1 MKITILDRKTM
12 GDDISLEPF
21 ARHGELAVYDITPTE
36 LVKERVRDAEV
47 IILNKAKI
55 TADVIAEAKSLK
67 LICEFAT
74 GYDNIDVAAARRAGV
89 AVCNVPGYS
98 TDSVTLYT
106 VATVTALAARL
117 LTYRGF
123 VNSGEYT
130 AAGSPNKISPTFS
143 DLRGKTWGIIGYG
156 NIGKAVGRVAESF
169 GARVIVSKR
178 TPEAGVTCVDVDT
191 LCRES
196 DVITL
201 HCPLTEETRGMI
213 DSRRLSLMKRSA
225 ILVNEARGA
234 ILDEAAVADAV
245 KKGKIAAFG
254 CDVYSAEP
262 LAQDHPYNEIK
273 NLDNVILTPHSAW
286 ASYEARTRCV
296 DIISNNIASYI
307 RNERLN
313 RVD

>member
-21 ARHGELAVYDITPTE
+21 ARHGELTVYDITPTE
-36 LVKERVRDAEV
+36 LVKERVTDADI

-55 TADVIAEAKSLK
+55 TAEVIAAAKNLK

-74 GYDNIDVAAARRAGV
+74 GYDNIDVEAARRAGV

-106 VATVTALAARL
+106 VATVTALASRL
-117 LTYRGF
+117 ITYRGF

-130 AAGSPNKISPTFS
+130 AQGSPNKISPAFS

-156 NIGKAVGRVAESF
+156 NIGKSVGRVAAAL
-169 GARVIVSKR
+169 GARVIVNKR
-178 TPEAGVTCVDVDT
+178 TPVDGAECVDIDAI
-191 LCRES
+191 CRES
-196 DVITL
+196 DIISI
-201 HCPLTEETRGMI
+201 HCPLNNSTRGLI
-213 DSRRLSLMKRSA
+213 SRERLAMMKKSV

-245 KKGKIAAFG
+245 LSGEIGAFG
-254 CDVYSAEP
+254 CDVYSVEP
-262 LAQDHPYNEIK
+262 FAADHPYNAIK
-273 NLDNVILTPHSAW
+273 DLDNVILTPHSAW

-307 RNERLN
+307 EGKKLN